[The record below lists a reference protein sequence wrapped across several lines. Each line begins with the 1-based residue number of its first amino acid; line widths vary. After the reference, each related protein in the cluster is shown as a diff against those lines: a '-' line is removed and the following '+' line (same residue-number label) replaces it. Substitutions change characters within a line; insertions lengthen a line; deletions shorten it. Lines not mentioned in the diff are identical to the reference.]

1 MTSQI
6 NSTKTILIVGHV
18 DDEIRELFDNKF
30 KEVTIRYSSN
40 LNGVSA
46 WDFAAADVR
55 ILAIRSDAPNSE
67 QLLGLTTDFKKYFLP
82 FGETGVAYFRV
93 KNGHPIEES
102 EVIWF

>member
-30 KEVTIRYSSN
+30 KEDTIRYSSN

-82 FGETGVAYFRV
+82 FGDTGVAYFRA
-93 KNGHPIEES
+93 KNGHPIRES

>member
-1 MTSQI
+1 MASQI
-6 NSTKTILIVGHV
+6 NSTKMILIVGHV

-30 KEVTIRYSSN
+30 KEDTIRYSPN

-55 ILAIRSDAPNSE
+55 ILAVRSDAPNSE
-67 QLLGLTTDFKKYFLP
+67 LLLGLTDAFKKYFLP

-93 KNGHPIEES
+93 KNGHPIGES